1 LNKVNSSIGVLKDSM
16 IEIVA
21 KDDLFEEA
29 LFEVST

>member
-16 IEIVA
+16 IEVVA